1 MERTMDRVTG
11 AGKTL
16 LPALYMAVVVFAMVT
31 IAFGIDHAVPGAHD
45 AFHDFRHVFGL
56 PCH

>member
-1 MERTMDRVTG
+1 MERTMERVTG
-11 AGKTL
+11 AGKMV
-16 LPALYMAVVVFAMVT
+16 LPAFYMAVVVFAMVT